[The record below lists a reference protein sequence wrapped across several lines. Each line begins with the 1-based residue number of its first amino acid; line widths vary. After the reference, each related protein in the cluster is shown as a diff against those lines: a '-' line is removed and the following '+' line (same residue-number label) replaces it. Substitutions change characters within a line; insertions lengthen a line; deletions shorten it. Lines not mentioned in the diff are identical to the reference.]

1 MAGRKIRD
9 EAEARACLAR
19 AAQSGLPRAEWA
31 RAHGIDARS
40 LNAWRLNL
48 AWTGTA
54 HTPVTPP
61 LRLVELV
68 ASASPPSAVPLRVR
82 CGPFV
87 VEVASDF
94 DDAVLGRLLATVA
107 RC

>member
-9 EAEARACLAR
+9 VAEARTSLDAAEASGMTR
-19 AAQSGLPRAEWA
+19 AQWA
-31 RAHGIDARS
+31 RANGIDGRS

-48 AWTGTA
+48 ARRSPATSR
-54 HTPVTPP
+54 

-68 ASASPPSAVPLRVR
+68 PATPSRTTVPLRVR

-87 VEVASDF
+87 VEVDADF
-94 DDAVLGRLLATVA
+94 DEVALTRLLTVVSS
-107 RC
+107 C

>member
-9 EAEARACLAR
+9 EVEARACLAR
-19 AAQSGLPRAEWA
+19 AAQSGLPRVEWA
-31 RAHGIDARS
+31 HTEGIDARS

-48 AWTGTA
+48 ARTGTRHSA
-54 HTPVTPP
+54 GAPP

-68 ASASPPSAVPLRVR
+68 ASAIPRRPSSLRVR

-87 VEVASDF
+87 VEVDGDF
-94 DDAVLGRLLATVA
+94 DDALLGRVLATVA
-107 RC
+107 GC